1 MKLEIDTNSL
11 SALDIQLLAVLA
23 EHKWPEAPKPL
34 VQPAPAKIET
44 PTPKD
49 KGKAADAT
57 APVAEAKAT
66 AEATVTPEPTP
77 EPAETAEDAPT
88 MADAVAAA
96 TKLVSTGGA
105 AQVKEALATV
115 GAKRVSEIP
124 PENIA
129 AFLAALR

>member
-1 MKLEIDTNSL
+1 VKLEIDTNSL

-66 AEATVTPEPTP
+66 AEATVTPEPS
-77 EPAETAEDAPT
+77 ETAEDAPT